1 MFKTPKGVSAEMIAT
16 AEIRARKERKP
27 KPFGRESEM
36 ANAVTI
42 FTDGACEPINPC
54 GAAAAAF
61 VAVNHANEIIHQD
74 TKVIGVG
81 RGMTNNLAELTAIAE
96 ALKWA
101 ESQVYKSVTI
111 LSDSKLSVNLL
122 NSRWSANQSA
132 AYYPAY
138 QAARST
144 LIALREKGVKVII
157 KWTPRN
163 EFWFNKVADELAF
176 NAAKQAW
183 DEFERNH
190 PNEAKRLRRFG
201 RFTGKEAEHLPPE
214 LQMKEALQVD
224 PTKAAEPVGVLEPL
238 ETDTETFLAEL
249 EAQQIEP
256 STLPATQLLDGI
268 ACLCGG
274 RLKAVGRSYRCLRCS
289 NPLPAFCREC
299 GRVLQV
305 TREGCAECVNCRTVY
320 VFDRH
325 RRLWLSDFDAF

>member
-1 MFKTPKGVSAEMIAT
+1 MLTRSGIKVSVPTVIAACKHGKLTALRLKGQWHIVPD
-16 AEIRARKERKP
+16 ERLHK
-27 KPFGRESEM
+27 
-36 ANAVTI
+36 AVTI

-74 TKVIGVG
+74 AKVIGIG

-101 ESQVYKSVTI
+101 EGQGFKSVTI

-132 AYYPAY
+132 AYYSAY

-157 KWTPRN
+157 KWTPRDGV
-163 EFWFNKVADELAF
+163 WFNKVADELAF

-190 PNEAKRLRRFG
+190 PNEAKRLRRYG
-201 RFTGKEAEHLPPE
+201 RPTEKEAEHLPPE
-214 LQMKEALQVD
+214 PQTPTEATEL
-224 PTKAAEPVGVLEPL
+224 VGVLEPL
-238 ETDTETFLAEL
+238 ETDAETFLAEL
-249 EAQQIEP
+249 EAQQLES
-256 STLPATQLLDGI
+256 STLPATQLLDDI

-274 RLKAVGRSYRCLRCS
+274 RLKVVGRSYRCLRCS
-289 NPLPAFCREC
+289 NPMPAFCREC

-305 TREGCAECVNCRTVY
+305 TGEGCAECVSCRTVY
-320 VFDRH
+320 VFDRT